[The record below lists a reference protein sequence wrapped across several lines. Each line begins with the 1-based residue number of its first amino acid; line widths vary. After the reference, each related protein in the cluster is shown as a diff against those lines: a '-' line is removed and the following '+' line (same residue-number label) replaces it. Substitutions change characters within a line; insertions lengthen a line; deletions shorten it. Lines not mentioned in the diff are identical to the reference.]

1 MDSNTLIAALAEGD
15 DAEFARLLD
24 RVPDEELVGPE
35 GTALLEAAARARR
48 AEAVWE
54 LVNLRGV
61 DAARPWTGGVDPV
74 GWAAEHGLVDVLHS
88 LLDGTGKSLV
98 LHRRALRVAKA
109 ALAADPC
116 GPQAHRGVV
125 SMLEFDLG
133 LFCEPAELV
142 ARALVHADPDH
153 ADWNESLLVIAR
165 RADRELLAWACARVL
180 DAPSLAARRFALD
193 ALLHL
198 GIGSN
203 FLDGSD
209 GEDDGTE
216 FADAAVTFLEPLLDT
231 EQDPYALKTVLHGLD
246 MHNWHNHRAALPHL
260 EHPDATVRSAAV
272 IATAG
277 ALAHPA
283 PELDQDLAAALLRRA
298 ADLDPEVRRV
308 TASAFTGALAHRSAA
323 DVDPRILAAVL
334 RLADDP
340 AAAVRAA
347 ATYALYRSGLD
358 TPALR
363 AALTGRL
370 DDAEVDIDVRIQ
382 AAGALAVRGDLRGR
396 GVLDEISRGLTGHR
410 SPGHGMMGDVQH
422 MLRIYASSDSGE

>member
-1 MDSNTLIAALAEGD
+1 MDSNALIVALTEGD
-15 DAEFARLLD
+15 EAEFARLLD
-24 RVPDEELVGPE
+24 RVPDKELEGQK

-61 DAARPWTGGVDPV
+61 DAARPWTDGVDPV
-74 GWAAEHGLVDVLHS
+74 GWAAEHGLVDVLRN
-88 LLDGTGKSLV
+88 LLGGTGKSLV
-98 LHRRALRVAKA
+98 LHRRALRAAKV

-116 GPQAHRGVV
+116 GPQARRGVV

-133 LFCEPAELV
+133 LFCEPDELI
-142 ARALVHADPDH
+142 ARALVHADPNH
-153 ADWNESLLVIAR
+153 ADWEESLLVLAR
-165 RADRELLAWACARVL
+165 RADRELLSWACARVL
-180 DAPSLAARRFALD
+180 DAPSLAVRRFALD

-198 GIGSN
+198 GLGIN

-231 EQDPYALKTVLHGLD
+231 EQDLYALKTVLHALN
-246 MHNWHNHRAALPHL
+246 MHDWHDHRGALPHL

-277 ALAHPA
+277 ALADPA
-283 PELDQDLAAALLRRA
+283 PKLDQDLAAALLRRA
-298 ADLDPEVRRV
+298 ADLDPEVRRA
-308 TASAFTGALAHRSAA
+308 TASAFTGALAHRIAA
-323 DVDPRILAAVL
+323 DVDPRILAAAL

-340 AAAVRAA
+340 APAVRAA
-347 ATYALYRSGLD
+347 AIYALYRSELD

-363 AALTGRL
+363 AALTNRL

-382 AAGALAVRGDLRGR
+382 AAGALAARGDLRGR
-396 GVLDEISRGLTGHR
+396 AVLDEISRGLTGHR

-422 MLRIYASSDSGE
+422 MLHMYASTASGE